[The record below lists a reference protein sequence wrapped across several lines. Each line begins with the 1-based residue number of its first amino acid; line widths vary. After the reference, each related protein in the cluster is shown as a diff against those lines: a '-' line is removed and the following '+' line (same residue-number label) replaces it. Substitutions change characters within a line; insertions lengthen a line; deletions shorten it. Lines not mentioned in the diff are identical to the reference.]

1 MPRQALPIGTYGKIK
16 STRQR
21 NGSWRATT
29 RYRDEDGISRPVDR
43 FGATKGQAENAL
55 RRALAERTNSRG
67 KLITRDTTLTELA
80 DLWLAEKA
88 VQDGITPQSLDLY
101 RREIEVST
109 DKRAKPDAIKIKSSL
124 GGLRVWEA
132 STSRLDAHIKR
143 IALDGHREKAR
154 RQRVIL
160 SEMMGMA
167 VRHDAIDRNPVRE
180 VADLPRK
187 HTKPRAADI
196 EVLYELRQHL
206 DEWVNGAPLDG
217 SPGYTYGPK
226 RNQRVLDVVDVELG
240 TGPRPGEALA
250 LIWSDVDL
258 EAMPPRV
265 TFSGTIV
272 RIKGIGLI
280 RQPRTKSDSGYRT
293 VLIPPFVV
301 ETLRRVQAEATPNEL
316 DLVFPNRDGG
326 IWDPNNFNR
335 LWKQARG
342 DKFAWITAK
351 TFRKTVATMI
361 ATVHS
366 PEDAARQLGHAGD
379 AVTRRHY
386 IDQPTQAP
394 DFTATLERLKR

>member
-1 MPRQALPIGTYGKIK
+1 M
-16 STRQR
+16 
-21 NGSWRATT
+21 
-29 RYRDEDGISRPVDR
+29 
-43 FGATKGQAENAL
+43 
-55 RRALAERTNSRG
+55 
-67 KLITRDTTLTELA
+67 
-80 DLWLAEKA
+80 
-88 VQDGITPQSLDLY
+88 
-101 RREIEVST
+101 
-109 DKRAKPDAIKIKSSL
+109 
-124 GGLRVWEA
+124 
-132 STSRLDAHIKR
+132 
-143 IALDGHREKAR
+143 
-154 RQRVIL
+154 
-160 SEMMGMA
+160 
-167 VRHDAIDRNPVRE
+167 
-180 VADLPRK
+180 
-187 HTKPRAADI
+187 
-196 EVLYELRQHL
+196 
-206 DEWVNGAPLDG
+206 
-217 SPGYTYGPK
+217 
-226 RNQRVLDVVDVELG
+226 
-240 TGPRPGEALA
+240 A

-258 EAMPPRV
+258 EATPPRI

-272 RIKGIGLI
+272 RIKGKGLI

-301 ETLRRVQAEATPNEL
+301 ETLRRVQAEATSNEL

-394 DFTATLERLKR
+394 DFTATLKRLKG

>member
-1 MPRQALPIGTYGKIK
+1 MPRQALPVGTYGKIK

-43 FGATKGQAENAL
+43 FGTTKGQAENAL

-101 RREIEVST
+101 RREIDVST

-167 VRHDAIDRNPVRE
+167 VRHDAIDRNPSE
-180 VADLPRK
+180 KWQTYPASTPN
-187 HTKPRAADI
+187 P
-196 EVLYELRQHL
+196 
-206 DEWVNGAPLDG
+206 APPISRFSTSCASTSTSGLTAPHSTG
-217 SPGYTYGPK
+217 H
-226 RNQRVLDVVDVELG
+226 LG
-240 TGPRPGEALA
+240 TPTDPNATNGSSMSSMSNSGPA
-250 LIWSDVDL
+250 
-258 EAMPPRV
+258 
-265 TFSGTIV
+265 
-272 RIKGIGLI
+272 
-280 RQPRTKSDSGYRT
+280 
-293 VLIPPFVV
+293 
-301 ETLRRVQAEATPNEL
+301 RVQEKR
-316 DLVFPNRDGG
+316 LVR
-326 IWDPNNFNR
+326 R
-335 LWKQARG
+335 RSQ
-342 DKFAWITAK
+342 
-351 TFRKTVATMI
+351 
-361 ATVHS
+361 
-366 PEDAARQLGHAGD
+366 GHATADHLLRNHRSHQGQRPD
-379 AVTRRHY
+379 PPATNEIQLRLSHRVDPAVCRR
-386 IDQPTQAP
+386 DPASGASRSQSQRAGFGLPEP
-394 DFTATLERLKR
+394 

>member
-21 NGSWRATT
+21 TGSWRATT
-29 RYRDEDGISRPVDR
+29 RYRDEDGISWPVDR

-217 SPGYTYGPK
+217 SPGYTYGPR
-226 RNQRVLDVVDVELG
+226 RNNESSMSSMSNS
-240 TGPRPGEALA
+240 GPA
-250 LIWSDVDL
+250 
-258 EAMPPRV
+258 
-265 TFSGTIV
+265 
-272 RIKGIGLI
+272 
-280 RQPRTKSDSGYRT
+280 
-293 VLIPPFVV
+293 
-301 ETLRRVQAEATPNEL
+301 RVQE
-316 DLVFPNRDGG
+316 
-326 IWDPNNFNR
+326 
-335 LWKQARG
+335 
-342 DKFAWITAK
+342 
-351 TFRKTVATMI
+351 
-361 ATVHS
+361 
-366 PEDAARQLGHAGD
+366 
-379 AVTRRHY
+379 
-386 IDQPTQAP
+386 
-394 DFTATLERLKR
+394 KRWR